1 MNREDIMT
9 PVAEHRTT
17 EYRTGKDLRIGALL
31 VAWGRLHQTHVNEI
45 LTRQEAAGGTFGE
58 IARTMALIEDADV
71 QAVLQHQGAHR
82 PAGFHNVVWPRE
94 LIAARPSAE
103 TDVEVFRALR
113 LQLLKRWFSLGH
125 ASLAFLSPDPDVGL
139 SFFVANLALVFAHA
153 HQSTLVIDANLRMPS
168 QHTIFKIEDA
178 IGLSDILS
186 SGKVAECAPR
196 HTAFRDLSIL
206 AAGKPPADPYELLSS
221 NAFSTLAG
229 RLAARFD
236 ITLLDLAPFRAGAE
250 ALAVAA
256 EVGGAVLVTRRHHSR
271 VADVAAIDTKLR
283 SVGAQLV
290 GSVLLDF

>member
-1 MNREDIMT
+1 MA

-17 EYRTGKDLRIGALL
+17 EYRAGMDLRIGALL
-31 VAWGRLHQTHVNEI
+31 VAWGRLPERHVQDI
-45 LTRQEAAGGTFGE
+45 LSRQEAAGGTFGD
-58 IARTMALIEDADV
+58 IARAMDLIDAADV

-82 PAGFHNVVWPRE
+82 PVGFHNVVWPRE

-103 TDVEVFRALR
+103 TDVEVFRELR

-139 SFFVANLALVFAHA
+139 SFFVANLGLVFAHA

-168 QHTIFKIEDA
+168 QHTIFRIDDA
-178 IGLSDILS
+178 IGLSDILAN
-186 SGKVAECAPR
+186 GKTGECAPR

-206 AAGKPPADPYELLSS
+206 VAGKPPADPYELLSS
-221 NAFSTLAG
+221 NAFSTLSRG
-229 RLAARFD
+229 LSARFD
-236 ITLLDLAPFRAGAE
+236 ITLIDLSPFRAGAE

-256 EVGGAVLVTRRHHSR
+256 EVGGAVLVTRRHQSR
-271 VADVAAIDTKLR
+271 VADAVAIETKLR
-283 SVGAQLV
+283 SVGVQLV